1 MPQLETLFLP
11 LTTGGRTLAVM
22 GLNLGDSP
30 PLSSQQRDLLQGFS
44 QQIALALD
52 RQRLREQSENS
63 KLVAESERLSKAL
76 LNSMS
81 HEIRT
86 PLAAIQTA
94 TATLSELEEPLSEA
108 QRSLLGE
115 IQEATGRL
123 DALVG
128 KVLDIT
134 RLETGAVKPKL
145 KLCDV
150 NDLVHLAIKD
160 TRKVLK
166 NHKVELDLA
175 PRLPLVL
182 VDYVLLQEALKNLL
196 ANAAHHTPGGTAV
209 QVSVRAKDGM
219 LLLTVADRG
228 PGIPPALINRIF
240 DKFWRGIN
248 APTGGTGLGLA
259 IVKGFVESQGGEV
272 TAENRAGG
280 GAAFTIRLPLGQIT
294 PGAAM
299 ESCEPVHR
307 TQIDNPGDRG

>member
-1 MPQLETLFLP
+1 
-11 LTTGGRTLAVM
+11 
-22 GLNLGDSP
+22 
-30 PLSSQQRDLLQGFS
+30 
-44 QQIALALD
+44 
-52 RQRLREQSENS
+52 
-63 KLVAESERLSKAL
+63 
-76 LNSMS
+76 
-81 HEIRT
+81 
-86 PLAAIQTA
+86 
-94 TATLSELEEPLSEA
+94 
-108 QRSLLGE
+108 
-115 IQEATGRL
+115 
-123 DALVG
+123 
-128 KVLDIT
+128 
-134 RLETGAVKPKL
+134 
-145 KLCDV
+145 
-150 NDLVHLAIKD
+150 
-160 TRKVLK
+160 
-166 NHKVELDLA
+166 
-175 PRLPLVL
+175 LVL